1 MNTFQLECF
10 LAVANFLN
18 FSKAAKSLNIT
29 QPAISHQINAL
40 ETELGTKLFFRTSK
54 NVRLTQAGHLF
65 IQYAEEILRLSSSSR
80 SRLKQSME
88 AEPVR
93 FGIGCRNSMELS
105 LLSPVLAQLKKEE
118 PKLLPILRQN
128 PFDSLEN
135 LLEEGDIQ
143 VMFSYRESI
152 PKRASYRELLLR
164 PVVCVCAKEHP
175 LASFSSLTVRQLSQA
190 GPMSACRTPVYPP
203 GLFAFQNQVAGG
215 RGLDQLIFCD
225 NLSISYTLV
234 LSGIVFAIMAD
245 LPQARIPG
253 LRYIPIPE
261 FPPLSFGVVSF
272 PEERHPLLGRFFAL
286 LKAAVSSGGEG

>member
-10 LAVANFLN
+10 LSVANFLN

-40 ETELGTKLFFRTSK
+40 ETDLGAKLFFRTSK

-65 IQYAEEILRLSSSSR
+65 TQYAEEILRLSTSSR

-93 FGIGCRNSMELS
+93 FGIGCRNSMDLS
-105 LLSPVLAQLKKEE
+105 LLPPVLAQLKKEE

-135 LLEEGDIQ
+135 LLEEGDIHA
-143 VMFSYRESI
+143 MFSYQESV
-152 PKRASYRELLLR
+152 PKRASYYELLLR
-164 PVVCVCAKEHP
+164 PVVCVCREDHP
-175 LASFSSLTVRQLSQA
+175 LAAFSSLTVQQLSQA
-190 GPMSACRTPVYPP
+190 GTMSACRPPVYPP
-203 GLFAFQNQVAGG
+203 GLFAVQNQVAGG
-215 RGLDQLIFCD
+215 RSLDQLIFCD
-225 NLSISYTLV
+225 DLDISRTLV
-234 LSGIVFAIMAD
+234 QSGFVFAVMAD
-245 LPQARIPG
+245 LPQARLSG

-261 FPPLSFGVVSF
+261 FAPLSFGIASF
-272 PEERHPLLGRFFAL
+272 PEERHPLLGRFCAL
-286 LKAAVSSGGEG
+286 LKEAVESH